1 MTRSPGRRHRRTLS
15 RLVTAAIAAAVVGT
29 TAGTATAAPGEAR
42 AESPHF
48 PLMAAKSNGELYS
61 YWPDGRG
68 GFEDPKK
75 ETDNWRYITAVTQ
88 ADLNQDGW
96 RDSHYFRTL
105 DGVLHLTVGGKTKE
119 DVVHTRIGGGWNIYD
134 RIFNPGNL
142 AGAKEPDL
150 LARDRDGVMW
160 LYLAYPDGTLTD
172 RVRVGGGWDQYTDIV
187 GRGDLNDDGRTDV
200 LAKDRN
206 GNLWFYKG
214 TGDKNDPFKSRVKVG
229 GGWDIYNTLVATG
242 DVDYDGRSDLLARDK
257 SGVLW
262 LYRGNGNETD
272 PFANRTRIGGGWDQ
286 FVNLF

>member
-1 MTRSPGRRHRRTLS
+1 MTKSPGRRHRRTLS

-29 TAGTATAAPGEAR
+29 TAGTAAAAPGEAR
-42 AESPHF
+42 AESPVF

-61 YWPDGRG
+61 YWRDGHG
-68 GFEDPKK
+68 GFKDPKK

-96 RDSHYFRTL
+96 QDSHYFRTL
-105 DGVLHLTVGGKTKE
+105 DGVLHLTVGGKTE
-119 DVVHTRIGGGWNIYD
+119 ADVVHTRIGGGWNIYD

-142 AGAKEPDL
+142 GGAKEPDL
-150 LARDRDGVMW
+150 LARDRDGVLW
-160 LYLAYPDGTLTD
+160 VYLAYPDGTLTD

-187 GRGDLNDDGRTDV
+187 GRGDLNDDGRTDI
-200 LAKDRN
+200 LAKDRS

-214 TGDKNDPFKSRVKVG
+214 TGNTNDPFESRVKVG
-229 GGWDIYNTLVATG
+229 GGWNIYNALVATG
-242 DVDYDGRSDLLARDK
+242 DVDGDGRSDLLARDK